1 MEDYNQI
8 FEAYKTIKEAG
19 FSYAGNYSDS
29 TLQPKRQLA
38 KFKRPKGDYKNS
50 TAMTTASLPTGGQ
63 KVNMAAMGT
72 GGGIENNEEQVN
84 IKGIGKLPSNE
95 VHKMYNKLMK
105 EVHTLYTN
113 KKYSQLQGKLELMS
127 SLAKNL

>member
-63 KVNMAAMGT
+63 KVNMAAMGS
-72 GGGIENNEEQVN
+72 GGGIENNEEKVTV
-84 IKGIGKLPSNE
+84 KGVGTVSASE

-105 EVHTLYTN
+105 EVHDMYN
-113 KKYSQLQGKLELMS
+113 KKNYSQLQGKLELMS
-127 SLAKNL
+127 VLAKNL

>member
-1 MEDYNQI
+1 MEDYSQI
-8 FEAYKTIKEAG
+8 YEAYKTIKEAG

-63 KVNMAAMGT
+63 KVNMAAMGSS
-72 GGGIENNEEQVN
+72 GGIENNEEEIN
-84 IKGIGKLPSNE
+84 LKGGAFIPVSQ
-95 VHKMYNKLMK
+95 VHKMYSKLMK
-105 EVHTLYTN
+105 DAHELYN
-113 KKYSQLQGKLELMS
+113 RKNYKQLAGKLEMMAT
-127 SLAKNL
+127 LAKNL

>member
-1 MEDYNQI
+1 MEDYSQI
-8 FEAYKTIKEAG
+8 YEAYKTIKEAG

-29 TLQPKRQLA
+29 SLQPKRQLA

-63 KVNMAAMGT
+63 KVNMAAMGSS
-72 GGGIENNEEQVN
+72 GGIENNEEEVDL
-84 IKGIGKLPSNE
+84 KGASVPASE
-95 VHKMYNKLMK
+95 VHNMYNKLMK
-105 EVHTLYTN
+105 DAHELYN
-113 KKYSQLQGKLELMS
+113 KKNYKQLASKLEMMA